1 MNLKEISKLFEKYML
16 IVIII
21 VALISF
27 ISPNS
32 FNWVDVNYVNYFLM
46 ILMFSMGLTIEF
58 DDFVVV
64 FKKPKYIGIGIIA
77 QFTLMPI
84 LAFIIGSLLNLEIGL
99 LVGLVLVGTCPGGTA
114 SNVITYLSGGDTAL
128 SIGMTTVNTILA
140 TVLTPLISFI
150 ILKTTVDVDILSLFI
165 SIVQIVIIPLV
176 LGFIINRY
184 FKRFVEK
191 VRDILPTIAI
201 ISIAIIV
208 ILVISHTADKLLTMG
223 LIVLVAV
230 IALNLL
236 GHICGFALG
245 KILGFPLDK
254 IKTIAI
260 ELAMQNSGLAT
271 ALATTSFP
279 TLTMATV
286 PGAMYSIWQNL
297 FGTVVA
303 YIFKKMK
310 D

>member
-1 MNLKEISKLFEKYML
+1 MNLKQISNVFEKYML
-16 IVIII
+16 IVIVIAAI
-21 VALISF
+21 ISF

-32 FNWVDVNYVNYFLM
+32 FNWIDVNYVNYFLM

-64 FKKPKYIGIGIIA
+64 FKKPKYIAVGIIA

-84 LAFIIGSLLNLEIGL
+84 LAFIIGSFLNLEIGL

-165 SIVQIVIIPLV
+165 SIVQVVIIPLV

-245 KILGFPLDK
+245 KLLGFPLDK

-279 TLTMATV
+279 NLAMATV

-310 D
+310 

>member
-1 MNLKEISKLFEKYML
+1 MNLKQISDVFEKYML
-16 IVIII
+16 IVIVIAAI
-21 VALISF
+21 ISF
-27 ISPNS
+27 INPNS
-32 FNWVDVNYVNYFLM
+32 FNWIDVNYVNYFLM

-64 FKKPKYIGIGIIA
+64 FKKPKYIAVGIIA

-201 ISIAIIV
+201 TSIAIIV

-279 TLTMATV
+279 NLAMATV

-303 YIFKKMK
+303 YIFKKMR
-310 D
+310 